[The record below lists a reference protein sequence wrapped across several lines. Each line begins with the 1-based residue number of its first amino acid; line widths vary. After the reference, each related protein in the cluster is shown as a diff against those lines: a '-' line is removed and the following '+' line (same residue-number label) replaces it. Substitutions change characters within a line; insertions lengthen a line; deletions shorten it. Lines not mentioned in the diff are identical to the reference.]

1 MTTDKTVYS
10 PGEKV
15 NFTMTNTG
23 EEPLTFPNSALGLM
37 IRNLLT
43 NESYPIYSAQVITT
57 LNPNESS
64 SVIWD
69 QESSNGS
76 PVPLGD
82 YIGSIRSGSAST
94 DVTFSII
101 RQMPWED
108 LLGMGS
114 TELTLFDVTDC
125 KERAL
130 FGESLT
136 KWPWALNV
144 HYERLWQQ
152 VLVDPHNDSPRVH
165 ANESFFYE
173 ILTPLRDL
181 ECLITTRYKA
191 WMQQL
196 YKVNSKV

>member
-1 MTTDKTVYS
+1 MSNHNFKRDYNHSILLVIAISVSLSPVPFLSNEIFAQNESNIVSSQEPSQAGQQGQTFQNETSNEENLTFIMTTDKTVYS

-101 RQMPWED
+101 RQMP
-108 LLGMGS
+108 
-114 TELTLFDVTDC
+114 
-125 KERAL
+125 
-130 FGESLT
+130 
-136 KWPWALNV
+136 
-144 HYERLWQQ
+144 
-152 VLVDPHNDSPRVH
+152 
-165 ANESFFYE
+165 
-173 ILTPLRDL
+173 
-181 ECLITTRYKA
+181 
-191 WMQQL
+191 
-196 YKVNSKV
+196 

>member
-1 MTTDKTVYS
+1 VSSQEPSQAGQQGQTFQNETSNEENLTFIMTTDKTVYS

-101 RQMPWED
+101 RQMP
-108 LLGMGS
+108 
-114 TELTLFDVTDC
+114 
-125 KERAL
+125 
-130 FGESLT
+130 
-136 KWPWALNV
+136 
-144 HYERLWQQ
+144 
-152 VLVDPHNDSPRVH
+152 
-165 ANESFFYE
+165 
-173 ILTPLRDL
+173 
-181 ECLITTRYKA
+181 
-191 WMQQL
+191 
-196 YKVNSKV
+196 